1 MLDNLVDN
9 LCITSYNSTGF
20 GIPAQNYIRT
30 LLLFTD
36 ILCIQEHFLLDSQDK
51 KYSNTKKLVKQFGA
65 SHDMFIVPA
74 HKDNTQVSRGRGKG
88 GLVTI
93 WKKGLTRY
101 VSKVEC
107 SNFRIQATKFE
118 FPSKNILLINA
129 YFPCDPR
136 TDSFDE
142 TELLTLLADIT
153 VVVETSLCSN
163 VMIAADLN

>member
-1 MLDNLVDN
+1 M
-9 LCITSYNSTGF
+9 TGF

-74 HKDNTQVSRGRGKG
+74 HKDNTEVSRGRGKG
-88 GLVTI
+88 GLAII
-93 WKKGLTRY
+93 WKKSLTKY
-101 VSKVEC
+101 VTKIPSD
-107 SNFRIQATKFE
+107 NFRVQGAMFN
-118 FPSKNILLINA
+118 FPDCDFLVINS

-136 TDSFDE
+136 TENYDD
-142 TELLTLLADIT
+142 TELINLLADI
-153 VVVETSLCSN
+153 ESLIRKSKCIGFN
-163 VMIAADLN
+163 KKI